1 MLNLAPLATC
11 TVTTVISQDG
21 QESLKFSLHPL
32 TAFTCSNLPGPPLPL
47 PRLPPPQKKVQSLTY
62 LRLDKIDP
70 SSKLWIIQ
78 RDAIGD
84 DVQKDFF
91 LHVVVNTMPKAF
103 LLA

>member
-1 MLNLAPLATC
+1 MQC
-11 TVTTVISQDG
+11 VSW
-21 QESLKFSLHPL
+21 SLPAWPFRVWEFSFGIFPPGINSLVL
-32 TAFTCSNLPGPPLPL
+32 T
-47 PRLPPPQKKVQSLTY
+47 
-62 LRLDKIDP
+62 DP